1 MDARFVPAGIVSG
14 ILVIISLVITF
25 MQRII
30 GLIAFLMTA
39 IKLTMIFG
47 FIGLML
53 FIGLLVFRTF
63 RERRRERE

>member
-14 ILVIISLVITF
+14 ILIIISLVITF
-25 MQRII
+25 LQQII

-39 IKLTMIFG
+39 VKLTMIFG

-53 FIGLLVFRTF
+53 FIGLLAFRTF
-63 RERRRERE
+63 RERRREKE